1 MSETIWSDQEK
12 QVARNAFQKA
22 YERETNALITQLAEM
37 IKEVENIYAVW
48 EIHDYLSSKRHQI
61 DGRYYLNIK
70 KYSEENTANSEYST
84 LIFLFAELFK
94 EKWLC
99 KEDLVGLSDD
109 KISKIVVLSF
119 I

>member
-12 QVARNAFQKA
+12 QVAREAFQKA
-22 YERETNALITQLAEM
+22 YERETDSLVTQLAEM
-37 IKEVENIYAVW
+37 IKELDNIDVVW
-48 EIHDYLSSKRHQI
+48 EIHDYLSAKRHQI

-70 KYSEENTANSEYST
+70 KYSEENTANGQYST

-99 KEDLVGLSDD
+99 KEDLVGLSND
-109 KISKIVVLSF
+109 KISKIVALSF